1 MVHVDGQLVVELAAE
16 GAAGVRAEVD
26 ALTLTQLAG
35 ATVDA
40 LVRRRRLAVDRR
52 QVGLHVGQR
61 RGRVAALDAL
71 VALREVEVRGTV
83 M

>member
-1 MVHVDGQLVVELAAE
+1 
-16 GAAGVRAEVD
+16 
-26 ALTLTQLAG
+26 
-35 ATVDA
+35 
-40 LVRRRRLAVDRR
+40 VDRR